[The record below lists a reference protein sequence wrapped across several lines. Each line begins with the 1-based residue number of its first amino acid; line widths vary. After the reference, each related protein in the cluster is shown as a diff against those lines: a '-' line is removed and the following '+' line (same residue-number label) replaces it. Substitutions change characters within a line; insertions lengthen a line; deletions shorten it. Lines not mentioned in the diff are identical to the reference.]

1 MDGNVLNPSNLL
13 LICNLDK
20 GLHSFVGI
28 SFD

>member
-13 LICNLDK
+13 LICNLGK